1 MELDSE
7 NIRALKGWLE
17 KELSRLGPLPVSV
30 DDLVGEVLL
39 RLLAASAAQP
49 IRCPFAYARTILR
62 NLVRDEIR
70 DLERAERALETL
82 GNTQEYSPRGSAE
95 QDFLEDGELVDY
107 LLENTPLS
115 STQGQVIRM
124 IYFQGMTMAQVAREM
139 CKNPGTIQRHHDR
152 AIQKLAVRASAL
164 RIHA

>member
-1 MELDSE
+1 VDLNSE
-7 NIRALKGWLE
+7 DIRALKGWLE

-39 RLLAASAAQP
+39 RLLAADAAQP
-49 IRCPFAYARTILR
+49 IHSPFAYARTILR

-70 DLERAERALETL
+70 HLERAERALETL
-82 GNTQEYSPRGSAE
+82 GCALESSPRNAAE
-95 QDFLEDGELVDY
+95 QDFLEDGELVNY

-115 STQGQVIRM
+115 STQEQVIRM
-124 IYFQGMTMAQVAREM
+124 IYFQGMTMAEVARELS
-139 CKNPGTIQRHHDR
+139 KNPGTIQRHHDR